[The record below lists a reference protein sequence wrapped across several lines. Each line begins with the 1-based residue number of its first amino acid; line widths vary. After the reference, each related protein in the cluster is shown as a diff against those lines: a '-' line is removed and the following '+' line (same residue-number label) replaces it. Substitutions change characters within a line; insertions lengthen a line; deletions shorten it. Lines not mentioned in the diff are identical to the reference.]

1 MSKMKVKREVS
12 IEIDEM
18 PKSFSRSIKQKK
30 IKNKVSIEIDKLTN
44 SIENVIS
51 GESFHTVFSRVNA
64 KEIKKKDWL
73 FDWHLE
79 LKNKN
84 YEVYKMTTVENED
97 VIQGL
102 VSLENREDYLRVRLV
117 ENAQFNRGKEKMYIG
132 VGGNLFAFA
141 CKVSKE
147 RGYDGFIGFEAKT
160 KLVEHYQNT
169 LGAEIALGQRM
180 FVSNINASILI
191 NQYFNNK

>member
-1 MSKMKVKREVS
+1 MGKMKVKREVS

-18 PKSFSRSIKQKK
+18 PKSFSRSIKQ
-30 IKNKVSIEIDKLTN
+30 KNKVSIEIDKLTN

-51 GESFHTVFSRVNA
+51 GESFHTVFSKVNA

-73 FDWHLE
+73 FDWYLE

-102 VSLENREDYLRVRLV
+102 VSLENREDYLRVSLV
-117 ENAQFNRGKEKMYIG
+117 ENAQFNRGKEKMYI
-132 VGGNLFAFA
+132 
-141 CKVSKE
+141 
-147 RGYDGFIGFEAKT
+147 
-160 KLVEHYQNT
+160 
-169 LGAEIALGQRM
+169 
-180 FVSNINASILI
+180 
-191 NQYFNNK
+191 

>member
-18 PKSFSRSIKQKK
+18 PKPYSRSIKQKK

-117 ENAQFNRGKEKMYIG
+117 ENAQFNRGKEKMYI
-132 VGGNLFAFA
+132 
-141 CKVSKE
+141 
-147 RGYDGFIGFEAKT
+147 
-160 KLVEHYQNT
+160 
-169 LGAEIALGQRM
+169 
-180 FVSNINASILI
+180 
-191 NQYFNNK
+191 